1 MRIILS
7 THNKSKAEQIKAS
20 LAGLPVEVLTLD
32 EIGES
37 ESAIE
42 DGTTLEENVL
52 KKAHF
57 AGGRS
62 NVWGLADDT
71 GLFIDALGGAPGI
84 HAARWAGDSLSTE
97 DIMRFTLKKLEGVP
111 LPERTATF
119 RTVAALV
126 SPEGEEHIF
135 VGEVPG
141 TLLEESRGTM
151 QPNMPYSG
159 LFCPEGYDKVWC
171 EMEVEE
177 ENKISHRGRAFK
189 QVRDFLEKLL

>member
-42 DGTTLEENVL
+42 DGTTLEENAL

-57 AGGRS
+57 ARGRS

-126 SPEGEEHIF
+126 SPEGEEHI
-135 VGEVPG
+135 
-141 TLLEESRGTM
+141 
-151 QPNMPYSG
+151 
-159 LFCPEGYDKVWC
+159 
-171 EMEVEE
+171 
-177 ENKISHRGRAFK
+177 
-189 QVRDFLEKLL
+189 